1 MIEPRIIFWNILL
14 LIYIII
20 FPLIRNLMAKRNP
33 IAAVFRNFM
42 IAVIGISIVYSGYLV
57 FGFLGFGEFQLFTL
71 MILGIYMYYSYPKT
85 TLEGESESI
94 ETSGVNKEVLVR
106 LNRAFHGNI
115 IEDNFSLEDQIHVR
129 RYLIP
134 YTISPVSDKETL
146 RFFISSGTSMLFTV
160 IHLLALY
167 AASSAL
173 DTSSNPTGTS
183 VIGVPLL
190 GYPVDA
196 VVSVI
201 SLGAISV
208 VYLILEYQIISTF
221 TIELPLLYKKLL
233 KVITLEKLKQT
244 GGESP
249 EEYQSEL
256 EKARDR
262 ARQILEKRNSD
273 VLNKKREKI
282 RSKVDGI
289 FDKDTPA
296 LDSDTLERFR
306 LMKTVERILQSTPP
320 WAKVSLKQISE
331 LAGGK
336 ESDVELI
343 IAGLRQSGD
352 VPGIYDIWTKTY
364 SGSKQSQ
371 WYITELLHSILEK
384 RVDAEIENIK
394 VFPDG
399 SAEISIKK
407 ND

>member
-1 MIEPRIIFWNILL
+1 
-14 LIYIII
+14 
-20 FPLIRNLMAKRNP
+20 MAKRNP
-33 IAAVFRNFM
+33 IAGVFRNFM

-134 YTISPVSDKETL
+134 YTISPVSDNETL
-146 RFFISSGTSMLFTV
+146 QFFISSGTSILFTV

-173 DTSSNPTGTS
+173 DTSSNPTGAN
-183 VIGVPLL
+183 VIAVPLL

-221 TIELPLLYKKLL
+221 KIELPLLYKKLL

-244 GGESP
+244 SGESP

-331 LAGGK
+331 LAGGE

>member
-33 IAAVFRNFM
+33 IAGVFRNFM

-134 YTISPVSDKETL
+134 YTISPVSDNETL
-146 RFFISSGTSMLFTV
+146 QFFISSGTSILFTV

-173 DTSSNPTGTS
+173 DTSSNPTGAN
-183 VIGVPLL
+183 VIAVPLL

-221 TIELPLLYKKLL
+221 KIELPLLYKKLL

-244 GGESP
+244 SGESP

-331 LAGGK
+331 LAGGE

>member
-33 IAAVFRNFM
+33 IAGVFRNFM

-134 YTISPVSDKETL
+134 YTISPVSDNETL
-146 RFFISSGTSMLFTV
+146 QFFISSGTSILFTV

-173 DTSSNPTGTS
+173 DTSSNPTGAR

-221 TIELPLLYKKLL
+221 KIELPLLYKKLL

-244 GGESP
+244 SGESP

-331 LAGGK
+331 LAGGE